1 MSDQTGGR
9 VTAAPAL
16 LDRYLARYAGRTREN
31 LCGYLRRWVA
41 WCETRGVGWPTATAD
56 DALTWAAELR
66 DAGRSTRTVS
76 TLLSALRGLY
86 RWLWV
91 TGQRPDD
98 ASQQIPLPPR
108 ERSADRVW
116 LARDDLRRL
125 LAAARAAD
133 PVTGCAV
140 HLWGLSGLRLGEA
153 LRIDIADLSR
163 HDGHVTVAVR
173 RSKATGRDRIALPDA
188 TAGLVARCVAGRAAG
203 PLLLSRAGRRLTPI
217 PARQRLRALCHEAG
231 VPAVTPQ
238 GLRVGWITL
247 ALEAGIPER
256 QVAISACHASS
267 AMVAHYDAR
276 RCLVERAAG
285 LALEEWL
292 ACPA

>member
-1 MSDQTGGR
+1 MSDETGGR
-9 VTAAPAL
+9 GDAAPAI
-16 LDRYLARYAGRTREN
+16 LDRYLTRYAGRTREN
-31 LCGYLRRWVA
+31 LHGHLRRWVA
-41 WCETRGVGWPTATAD
+41 WCETRAIDWPTATAD
-56 DALTWAAELR
+56 DALAWAAELR

-76 TLLSALRGLY
+76 TLLSAIRGLY
-86 RWLWV
+86 RWLWAV
-91 TGQRPDD
+91 GQRPDD
-98 ASQQIPLPPR
+98 ASRQIPLPPR

-125 LAAARAAD
+125 LDAARAAD

-163 HDGHVTVAVR
+163 HDDHATVAVR

-188 TAGLVARCVAGRAAG
+188 TAELAARCVAGRATG
-203 PLLLSRAGRRLTPI
+203 PLLLSHTGRRLTPI

-231 VPAVTPQ
+231 IPAVTPQ

-256 QVAISACHASS
+256 QVAISAGHASS

>member
-9 VTAAPAL
+9 GGAAPAL
-16 LDRYLARYAGRTREN
+16 LDHYLRRHAGRTREN
-31 LCGYLRRWVA
+31 LDGHLRRWVT
-41 WCETRGVGWPTATAD
+41 WCETRDIGWPTATAD
-56 DALTWAAELR
+56 DALAWAAELR
-66 DAGRSTRTVS
+66 DAGRSTRTVA

-86 RWLWV
+86 RWLWA

-125 LAAARAAD
+125 LDAARAAD

-163 HDGHVTVAVR
+163 HDDHVTVAVR

-188 TAGLVARCVAGRAAG
+188 TAEWSGCVAGRAAG
-203 PLLLSRAGRRLTPI
+203 PLLLSHAGRRLTPI
-217 PARQRLRALCHEAG
+217 PARQRLRALCDTAG

-247 ALEAGIPER
+247 AIEAGIPER
-256 QVAISACHASS
+256 QVAISAGHASS

-285 LALEEWL
+285 PALEEWL

>member
-9 VTAAPAL
+9 GNAAPAL

-41 WCETRGVGWPTATAD
+41 WCETRGVDWPTATAD

-66 DAGRSTRTVS
+66 DAGRSTRTVA

-116 LARDDLRRL
+116 LASSTPPGPPIRSQ
-125 LAAARAAD
+125 AAPYIYGASQ
-133 PVTGCAV
+133 GY
-140 HLWGLSGLRLGEA
+140 GS
-153 LRIDIADLSR
+153 
-163 HDGHVTVAVR
+163 
-173 RSKATGRDRIALPDA
+173 
-188 TAGLVARCVAGRAAG
+188 
-203 PLLLSRAGRRLTPI
+203 GRRC
-217 PARQRLRALCHEAG
+217 A
-231 VPAVTPQ
+231 
-238 GLRVGWITL
+238 
-247 ALEAGIPER
+247 
-256 QVAISACHASS
+256 
-267 AMVAHYDAR
+267 
-276 RCLVERAAG
+276 
-285 LALEEWL
+285 
-292 ACPA
+292 

>member
-1 MSDQTGGR
+1 MSNSTGGR
-9 VTAAPAL
+9 GDTAPAI
-16 LDRYLARYAGRTREN
+16 LDRYLRRHAGRTREN
-31 LCGYLRRWVA
+31 LSGYLRRWAA
-41 WCETRGVGWPTATAD
+41 WCEARGTGWQDATAD

-66 DAGRSTRTVS
+66 DAGRSPRTAS

-86 RWLWV
+86 RWLWA
-91 TGQRPDD
+91 TGQRPAD
-98 ASQQIPLPPR
+98 ASQLIPPPRR

-116 LARDDLRRL
+116 LGRDDLRRL
-125 LAAARAAD
+125 LAAAAESAD
-133 PVTGCAV
+133 PAAGCAV
-140 HLWGLSGLRLGEA
+140 HLWGLSGLRLGES

-163 HDGHVTVAVR
+163 HDDHVTVAVR

-188 TAGLVARCVAGRAAG
+188 TAELAARCMAGRTAG

-217 PARQRLRALCHEAG
+217 PARQRLRALCHTAG
-231 VPAVTPQ
+231 VPVVTPQ

-256 QVAISACHASS
+256 QVAISAGHASS

-285 LALEEWL
+285 PMLAAWL
-292 ACPA
+292 A

>member
-1 MSDQTGGR
+1 MSDETGGR
-9 VTAAPAL
+9 GDAAPAI

-31 LCGYLRRWVA
+31 LNGHLRRWVA
-41 WCETRGVGWPTATAD
+41 WCETREIDWPTATAD
-56 DALTWAAELR
+56 DALAWAAELR
-66 DAGRSTRTVS
+66 DAGRSTRTVA

-86 RWLWV
+86 RWLWAA
-91 TGQRPDD
+91 GQRPDD

-125 LAAARAAD
+125 LGAARSAD

-188 TAGLVARCVAGRAAG
+188 TAELAARCVAGRPAG
-203 PLLLSRAGRRLTPI
+203 PLLLSRTGRRLTPI

-256 QVAISACHASS
+256 QVAISAGHASS

-276 RCLVERAAG
+276 RCLVERTAG

>member
-9 VTAAPAL
+9 GDAAPAL
-16 LDRYLARYAGRTREN
+16 LDRYLRRHAGRTREN
-31 LCGYLRRWVA
+31 LGGYLRRWVA
-41 WCETRGVGWPTATAD
+41 WCETRGIDWPTATAD
-56 DALTWAAELR
+56 DALAWA
-66 DAGRSTRTVS
+66 
-76 TLLSALRGLY
+76 
-86 RWLWV
+86 

-125 LAAARAAD
+125 LDAARAAD

-173 RSKATGRDRIALPDA
+173 RSKATGRDRITLPDA
-188 TAGLVARCVAGRAAG
+188 TAELAARCVAGRATG
-203 PLLLSRAGRRLTPI
+203 PLLLSRTGRRLTPI
-217 PARQRLRALCHEAG
+217 PARQRLRALCHTAG

-256 QVAISACHASS
+256 QVAISAGHASS